1 MLHLPGVLLPFT
13 YCHATLQE
21 CNYCGH
27 DCLPFHVGMESAEC
41 SSGAT
46 DREERGTDSSCLA
59 LSSMSFNLH
68 RQQLILEERKGEA
81 RLCSSSTHSLPT
93 ARQSM
98 EDYLA
103 RTLHAASRSRMA
115 FRFLIQDNLKQTYLC
130 VSEL

>member
-1 MLHLPGVLLPFT
+1 
-13 YCHATLQE
+13 
-21 CNYCGH
+21 
-27 DCLPFHVGMESAEC
+27 MESAEC
-41 SSGAT
+41 SSGAA
-46 DREERGTDSSCLA
+46 DREERGTDSSRLA

-68 RQQLILEERKGEA
+68 RRQLILEERKEEA
-81 RLCSSSTHSLPT
+81 GLYSSSPHSLPT
-93 ARQSM
+93 AQQTM

>member
-1 MLHLPGVLLPFT
+1 LRKCT
-13 YCHATLQE
+13 YCHAALQE
-21 CNYCGH
+21 CNYYGH

-41 SSGAT
+41 SSGAA
-46 DREERGTDSSCLA
+46 DREERGTDSSRLA

-68 RQQLILEERKGEA
+68 RRQLILEERKEEA
-81 RLCSSSTHSLPT
+81 GLYSSSPHSLPT
-93 ARQSM
+93 AQQTM